1 LIEDSVSVVVNSGN
15 DVEVMYTSAEAS
27 EEEVKTTS
35 IFSNPTNVLLFGMV
49 LLSLLIL
56 IGMGIFKTIK
66 EDKKEF

>member
-35 IFSNPTNVLLFGMV
+35 IFSNPMNMLLFGMI
-49 LLSLLIL
+49 LLSFLIL
-56 IGMGIFKTIK
+56 IVIGIFKTIK
-66 EDKKEF
+66 DDKEEF